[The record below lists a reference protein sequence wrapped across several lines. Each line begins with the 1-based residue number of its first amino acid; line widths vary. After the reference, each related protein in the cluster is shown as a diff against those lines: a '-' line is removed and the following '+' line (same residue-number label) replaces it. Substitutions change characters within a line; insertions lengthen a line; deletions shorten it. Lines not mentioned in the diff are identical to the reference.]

1 MSTLHSDE
9 AEKTLIGQMIEGGA
23 DLVSQVSAVV
33 SPDDF
38 HRDAHG
44 RLYRLI
50 LGMLDKG
57 EPIELVALA
66 ERVVGLGLADAV
78 GGLSYVAGLPDMV
91 ASLENWQHY
100 ARIVRG
106 MKVRRDLQ
114 DAARTVAACAE
125 DMSSTPREAL
135 DRAGSAVLSIDG
147 EGEQAGG
154 WIPASVATLG
164 ALEEVEARVD
174 RDGAIEVSTGLREV
188 DTMLAGLHR
197 TDLVILAARPAMG
210 KTALALKIARSVA
223 DQGLSV
229 GFFSLEMSAAQLVTR
244 LMVAESRVYAG
255 KVRTGDLN
263 DRDLD
268 ALNRAASV
276 VHDLP
281 LHIDETPGVTITQ
294 LRSRA
299 RRLRAMCPDL
309 ALIVVDYIG
318 LMEGEG
324 AEGRQQQISNASRGL
339 KVMAKELGVC
349 VLALSQLNRNVEHRK
364 PPIPQLS
371 DLRESGAIEQDA
383 DVVAFLYRD
392 DYYHP
397 ETSTRQ
403 GEADLIVAKQRNG
416 PTGAVP
422 LAFEGAFTTFS
433 DLITR
438 DLYD

>member
-1 MSTLHSDE
+1 
-9 AEKTLIGQMIEGGA
+9 
-23 DLVSQVSAVV
+23 
-33 SPDDF
+33 
-38 HRDAHG
+38 
-44 RLYRLI
+44 
-50 LGMLDKG
+50 
-57 EPIELVALA
+57 
-66 ERVVGLGLADAV
+66 
-78 GGLSYVAGLPDMV
+78 
-91 ASLENWQHY
+91 
-100 ARIVRG
+100 
-106 MKVRRDLQ
+106 
-114 DAARTVAACAE
+114 
-125 DMSSTPREAL
+125 
-135 DRAGSAVLSIDG
+135 
-147 EGEQAGG
+147 
-154 WIPASVATLG
+154 
-164 ALEEVEARVD
+164 
-174 RDGAIEVSTGLREV
+174 
-188 DTMLAGLHR
+188 
-197 TDLVILAARPAMG
+197 
-210 KTALALKIARSVA
+210 
-223 DQGLSV
+223 
-229 GFFSLEMSAAQLVTR
+229 
-244 LMVAESRVYAG
+244 MVAESRVYAG

-281 LHIDETPGVTITQ
+281 LHIDETPGVTSTQ

-339 KVMAKELGVC
+339 KVMAKELNVC

-416 PTGAVP
+416 PTGSVP